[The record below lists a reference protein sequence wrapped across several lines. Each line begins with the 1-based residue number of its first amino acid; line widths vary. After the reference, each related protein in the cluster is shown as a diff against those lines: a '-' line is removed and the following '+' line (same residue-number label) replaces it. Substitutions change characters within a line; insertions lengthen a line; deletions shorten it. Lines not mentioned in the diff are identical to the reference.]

1 MPTHLCQSPL
11 YFNITLSIAQN
22 LLYPESAVGM
32 RNLTTFGILNLDVGC
47 IGSNGV
53 DVVSVPE
60 TSIYKH
66 ARPILPEYHIRLSR
80 QARMIK
86 PIAEAI
92 SPKKL
97 PDDNLRLSVLAP
109 DSRHIPASYFLGTIH
124 MKLSPY
130 SATFQTSASTV
141 TKHLYVF
148 AATIWAKSS
157 FIFVIVWFHK

>member
-11 YFNITLSIAQN
+11 YFNITLSVTQN
-22 LLYPESAVGM
+22 LLYPEWAVGM

-66 ARPILPEYHIRLSR
+66 ARPILPEYHIWLSR

-86 PIAEAI
+86 PIAKPLAQRNFLTTISGLVSLPLIAAI
-92 SPKKL
+92 FLLLISL
-97 PDDNLRLSVLAP
+97 ALSIWSYLHIAP
-109 DSRHIPASYFLGTIH
+109 HSRHLQVPSQSTCMSSLPQYGQ
-124 MKLSPY
+124 SP
-130 SATFQTSASTV
+130 V
-141 TKHLYVF
+141 
-148 AATIWAKSS
+148 S
-157 FIFVIVWFHK
+157 FS